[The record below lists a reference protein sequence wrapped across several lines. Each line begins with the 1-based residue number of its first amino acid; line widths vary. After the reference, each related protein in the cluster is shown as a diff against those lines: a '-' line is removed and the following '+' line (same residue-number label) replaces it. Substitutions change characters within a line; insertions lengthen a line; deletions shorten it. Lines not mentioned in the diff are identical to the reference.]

1 MFVHVTI
8 SEPWQR
14 WFLLHLE
21 KQRDSRAHKSSI
33 NTDKSVND
41 SDIQS
46 NNNFATPADIS
57 NQDNA
62 NELPQSRT
70 FRTFALTK
78 M

>member
-1 MFVHVTI
+1 MI
-8 SEPWQR
+8 SLTSRETT
-14 WFLLHLE
+14 
-21 KQRDSRAHKSSI
+21 RAHKSSI

-41 SDIQS
+41 SDVQS
-46 NNNFATPADIS
+46 NSNFATPADIS

-70 FRTFALTK
+70 FHTFALTK